1 MKKSEVIS
9 GLESLISEANYIIR
23 TDKMHDE
30 IFEKD
35 LEVLTIALECVKK
48 YYKGDE

>member
-9 GLESLISEANYIIR
+9 GLKSLLDEANYQIKADR
-23 TDKMHDE
+23 MHDE

-35 LEVLTIALECVKK
+35 VEVLTIALECVEK

>member
-9 GLESLISEANYIIR
+9 GLKSLIDEANYIIE

-30 IFEKD
+30 IFEQD
-35 LEVLTIALECVKK
+35 VEVLTIALECVKK
-48 YYKGDE
+48 YYEEE